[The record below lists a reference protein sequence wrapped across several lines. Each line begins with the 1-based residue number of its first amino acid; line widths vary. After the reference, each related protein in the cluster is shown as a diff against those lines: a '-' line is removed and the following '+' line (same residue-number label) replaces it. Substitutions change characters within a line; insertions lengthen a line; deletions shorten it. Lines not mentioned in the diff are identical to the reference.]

1 MHARMIR
8 RNFGKQ
14 WQRVLGAATVVLAFH
29 LLLFGAA
36 KAHASEV
43 NAAYVSAQ
51 AHAGYTSERLY
62 AGRTVAGRA
71 AELGFKRGGEVE
83 AVAADIGAVVQAGDT
98 LATLDARAIEARRQQ
113 AAADIALASANVEAL
128 RAEAQLAANTA
139 KRIENLREKGHAS
152 QQTYDEAQL
161 NLRAKAAQLKVA
173 EANLTRSRAAL
184 RSVEVELSETRVR
197 APFAGVIQARHV
209 DEGAQV
215 GPGQIVLR
223 LVERDRA
230 EAHIGIPA
238 DVGMRLTPG
247 ANFTV
252 VWNGSDFPA
261 SLNAV
266 LPEIDPATRTL
277 TAVFDLHDTGIPL
290 GSVVELTLSEQISEP
305 GFWLPLT
312 ALTASDRGLWGV
324 YVIAPDDTLERRLV
338 EIIHTEADR
347 VYVRGTL
354 SAADRV
360 VATGVQRIVP
370 GQRVKPIAVTEE
382 LKLSYA
388 R

>member
-14 WQRVLGAATVVLAFH
+14 WLRVLSTAVAVLAFH
-29 LLLFGAA
+29 LLLFGATR
-36 KAHASEV
+36 AHATEV
-43 NAAYVSAQ
+43 NAAYVSAE
-51 AHAGYTSERLY
+51 ARDGYTSERLY

-71 AELGFKRGGEVE
+71 AELGFKRGGEVR
-83 AVAADIGAVVQAGDT
+83 AISVDIGAVVAAGDT
-98 LATLDARAIEARRQQ
+98 LATLDSRAIEARRQQ
-113 AAADIALASANVEAL
+113 AAADIALAGANVEAL
-128 RAEAQLAANTA
+128 RAEAQLAINTA
-139 KRIENLREKGHAS
+139 TRIENLREKGHAS
-152 QQTYDEAQL
+152 RQTVDEAQL
-161 NLRAKAAQLKVA
+161 NRRAKAAQLKVA
-173 EANLTRSRAAL
+173 EANLARARAVL
-184 RSVEVELSETRVR
+184 RSVEVELSETQVR

-238 DVGMRLTPG
+238 DVGVRLAPG
-247 ANFTV
+247 ADFSV
-252 VWNGSDFPA
+252 VWNGTAFPA
-261 SLNAV
+261 RLSAV

-277 TAVFDLHDTGIPL
+277 TAVFDLHDSGIPL
-290 GSVVELTLSEQISEP
+290 GSVVELTLSEDVVEP

-324 YVIAPDDTLERRLV
+324 YVIAADDTLERRLV

-370 GQRVKPIAVTEE
+370 GQRVKPVAVAEP